1 MSSIEFGRLL
11 PEYTHSSTLSVLGK
25 DKNNDPCVKTCI
37 QAMCQFSRLRIK
49 DYGAYNASKILQNIG
64 AKPWRAHFKKYIEEE
79 IFPSIRIKEKEISE
93 ITGKIL
99 EKISSFEKL
108 MPTLAKDDITVL
120 NEPILAP
127 GGNSNP

>member
-25 DKNNDPCVKTCI
+25 DKNNDPGVKTCI

-49 DYGAYNASKILQNIG
+49 DYGWHTPDFKDLYNYLWNTYDQKNKTRIESPENLQDIYLDEHER
-64 AKPWRAHFKKYIEEE
+64 PD
-79 IFPSIRIKEKEISE
+79 
-93 ITGKIL
+93 
-99 EKISSFEKL
+99 
-108 MPTLAKDDITVL
+108 DDITVL